1 MSLIAVLAYTMS
13 LDSNDNKMIIPLL
26 GVLAMGAQRLLPL
39 LQQIYASVSTLRGA
53 RSSYEDV
60 IELLKQPLP
69 VYFDN
74 VAKNKF
80 EFTDGIK
87 LENIYFRYAKDM
99 PFVISGVNLT
109 ISKGDTVGFVGKT
122 GGGKSTLIDII
133 MGLLTITSGKF
144 LVDGLELTKENVH
157 YWQSNIAHVPQSVYL
172 SDSSILENIAPGV
185 FKKDIDIK
193 KVISAVKKAN
203 LFNFIN
209 SLSKG
214 FETIVGEQGVQLSGG
229 QKQRIGIARALYKK
243 SKIIIFDEATSALD
257 HSTEESIMREIGSLG
272 NEITVLIIAHRI
284 STLSGCNKIVK
295 LNNDGTLKQISYK
308 DLQNKKG

>member
-1 MSLIAVLAYTMS
+1 MKTGIKIMDAMTTNPAYVS
-13 LDSNDNKMIIPLL
+13 PEESVHNCVKKMI
-26 GVLAMGAQRLLPL
+26 
-39 LQQIYASVSTLRGA
+39 
-53 RSSYEDV
+53 
-60 IELLKQPLP
+60 
-69 VYFDN
+69 N
-74 VAKNKF
+74 
-80 EFTDGIK
+80 
-87 LENIYFRYAKDM
+87 
-99 PFVISGVNLT
+99 
-109 ISKGDTVGFVGKT
+109 
-122 GGGKSTLIDII
+122 
-133 MGLLTITSGKF
+133 
-144 LVDGLELTKENVH
+144 ENVG
-157 YWQSNIAHVPQSVYL
+157 SMLVVEEGKLFGIVTERDMLNKVIA
-172 SDSSILENIAPGV
+172 
-185 FKKDIDIK
+185 KDIDIK